1 MIGSDNNNMYI
12 GHTAEDGRKQ
22 RLLDHLKG
30 TSELAGNFA
39 KVFDA
44 EEWGRTAGLYHDIG
58 KYSIGFQDRILKN
71 GARVDHSTAG
81 ALLMAKIK
89 NRPLALCIA
98 SHHSGLIDEGSRISN
113 ENEGTLRGRLK
124 KNLTGKLDYTAYR
137 QELPEPQKI
146 TTSPNFLYLEDRFA
160 LSFFARMLFS
170 CLVDADFLDTEQFM
184 SNYTVQR
191 GGFSSIQILH
201 DTFFDYY
208 RQFSHPVTPIN
219 KKRQEIYNQC
229 LIAAEKEPGM
239 FSLTVPTGGGKTL
252 SSFAFAL
259 KHAVKYQKQRIIY
272 VIPYTSIIEQTADI
286 FRSIVGSKN
295 VIEHH
300 MNVDY
305 DDKTGDSE
313 LQRKKLATENWDAPI
328 IVTTNVQFFESLFA
342 AKTSRCRK
350 IHNIA
355 NSVIIFDEAQ
365 MLPEPYLRP
374 CIRAIGE
381 LAANYRCSAVLC
393 TATQPNLETYFSQ
406 IGTKLAVRE
415 IWPDVQGL
423 YEFFRRVT
431 YQFLNVDSLDQ
442 LAEKLNKHEQ
452 VLCVTNSKKDAQ
464 TLYKAMKSEG
474 CYHLSTFMCPAH
486 RRKVLAIICQRLQ
499 EGLPCKVI
507 STSLIQAGV
516 DVDFPVAYREIAGLD
531 SIIQTAGR
539 CNREGKQAAKAS
551 MIYIYDLNKSNNQ
564 IPAFVKRPME
574 VTQMVAAKYSDIAS
588 VESIKAYF
596 HKLHYVIGDE
606 QLDSKNILNKLK
618 EKSIPF
624 AEIGNEFKLIEE
636 EGKNVFIPL
645 PDDPENQKILEKL
658 KLGLRSR
665 SLLRK
670 AGQYMVS
677 VYTNQWEKLND
688 TGKIE
693 MLDDEIYLLNDFTSY
708 SMETG
713 LDIRMEDGL
722 GIFL

>member
-1 MIGSDNNNMYI
+1 MHI

-30 TSELAGNFA
+30 TSELAGKFA
-39 KVFDA
+39 KVFGA
-44 EEWGRTAGLYHDIG
+44 EEWGKMAGLYHDVG
-58 KYSIGFQDRILKN
+58 KYSQGFQDRILKN
-71 GARVDHSTAG
+71 GVRVDHSTAG
-81 ALLMAKIK
+81 ALLMKKIK
-89 NRPLALCIA
+89 NGCLSLCIA
-98 SHHSGLIDEGSRISN
+98 SHHSGLLNMGSRISL
-113 ENEGTLRGRLK
+113 EDEGTLQGRLK
-124 KNLTGKLDYTAYR
+124 KKLTGKLDYTAYR
-137 QELPEPQKI
+137 QELPEPQQL
-146 TTSPNFLYLEDRFA
+146 TTNPKFLYPQDGFA
-160 LSFFARMLFS
+160 PSFFVRMLFS
-170 CLVDADFLDTEQFM
+170 CLVDADFLDTEQFV
-184 SNYTVQR
+184 SDGAVQR
-191 GGFSSIQILH
+191 GGFASIQVLH
-201 DTFFDYY
+201 EAFFDYY
-208 RQFSHPVTPIN
+208 RQFNHPVTPIN
-219 KKRQEIYNQC
+219 MKRHEIYSQC
-229 LIAAEKEPGM
+229 LAAAEKKPGM

-252 SSFAFAL
+252 SSLAFAL
-259 KHAVKYQKQRIIY
+259 QHAVKYQKQRIIY

-286 FRSIVGSKN
+286 FRNIVGLEN

-305 DDKTGDSE
+305 DDKNEDDK

-374 CIRAIGE
+374 CIRVIGE
-381 LAANYRCSAVLC
+381 LAVNYRCSAVLC
-393 TATQPNLETYFSQ
+393 TATQPNLESYFSQ

-415 IWPDVQGL
+415 ICPDVQAL

-431 YQFLNVDSLDQ
+431 YQFLDVDSLDQ
-442 LAEKLNKHEQ
+442 LAEKLNEHEQ

-464 TLYKAMKSEG
+464 TLYKSIKSEG

-486 RRKVLAIICQRLQ
+486 RRKVLSIIRQRLQ

-539 CNREGKQAAKAS
+539 CNREGKQRAENS
-551 MIYIYDLNKSNNQ
+551 MVYIYDLNKSNNQ
-564 IPAFVKRPME
+564 IPSFVKRPME
-574 VTQMVAAKYSDIAS
+574 VTRMVAARHSDIAS

-596 HKLHYVIGDE
+596 NELHYVIGNE
-606 QLDSKNILNKLK
+606 QLDSKNILNKLEGK
-618 EKSIPF
+618 NIPF
-624 AEIGNEFKLIEE
+624 AEIGKEFKLIEE

-645 PDDPENQKILEKL
+645 PDEPENQRILEKL

-677 VYTNQWEKLND
+677 VYNKQWKQLQD
-688 TGKIE
+688 TSKIE
-693 MLDDEIYLLNDFTSY
+693 MLDDEIYLLNDFTLY